1 MYNVGICMTSV
12 LLCSP
17 VTAKGGG
24 LGGLVVE
31 DGLDLFHE
39 LWSQLLDELERAHV
53 VVDLLDLWETN

>member
-1 MYNVGICMTSV
+1 MTSF
-12 LLCSP
+12 LSCSP